1 MDDAACL
8 DKDVGRRR
16 IFWTTRPEA
25 CGAYDMCG
33 HACSIPGL
41 EYVDRLDLPYPDSSP
56 PGTADIGY
64 RTISN
69 DEWVRGLILNII
81 NTRARNDRPCPSP
94 ASVYGH
100 WSESFFREGEW
111 LYIGSTLW
119 NAAEKLY
126 ARCQDAVKAI
136 EAAIRADMGKL
147 IAQGI
152 VQSVAVHAVY
162 HRQSHVDV
170 MIDTVTSTGRTRI
183 DLSGAFVS
191 ESWIWR

>member
-1 MDDAACL
+1 MDNDACL
-8 DKDVGRRR
+8 QRDVGNRR
-16 IFWTTRPEA
+16 IFWTTRPDV
-25 CGAYDMCG
+25 CGDYVMCG
-33 HACSIPGL
+33 HQCMIPGL
-41 EYVDRLDLPYPDSSP
+41 EYVRIEDEATR
-56 PGTADIGY
+56 AEIG

-81 NTRARNDRPCPSP
+81 NTRARNDRPCPTP
-94 ASVYGH
+94 AAVYGH

-119 NAAEKLY
+119 NAAEKMY
-126 ARCQDAVKAI
+126 SRCQDAVRAI
-136 EAAIRADMGKL
+136 EAAVRADLGKL

-152 VQSVAVHAVY
+152 VSSVQVRAVY

>member
-1 MDDAACL
+1 MRTGKEEATCL
-8 DKDVGRRR
+8 VKDVGNRR

-25 CGAYDMCG
+25 CGEYMMCG
-33 HACSIPGL
+33 YPCSIPGL
-41 EYVDRLDLPYPDSSP
+41 EYVDSQEPYVSP
-56 PGTADIGY
+56 GQAG

-69 DEWVRGLILNII
+69 DEWVRGLILNIL

-100 WSESFFREGEW
+100 WSESFITDGSW

-119 NAAEKLY
+119 NAAEKLW
-126 ARCQDAVKAI
+126 ARCEDGVKAI

-152 VQSVAVHAVY
+152 ISAVTVHATY
-162 HRQSHVDV
+162 HKRSHVDV
-170 MIDTVTSTGRTRI
+170 VIDTVTSTGRARI

-191 ESWIWR
+191 ESWVWR

>member
-1 MDDAACL
+1 MDDASCL

-25 CGAYDMCG
+25 CGDHDMCG
-33 HACSIPGL
+33 YQCAIPGL
-41 EYVDRLDLPYPDSSP
+41 EYVYIQDEVTR
-56 PGTADIGY
+56 AEIG

-69 DEWVRGLILNII
+69 DEWVRGLILNVL

-152 VQSVAVHAVY
+152 IQSVVVHAVY

-170 MIDTVTSTGRTRI
+170 VIDTVTSTGRTRI

>member
-1 MDDAACL
+1 M
-8 DKDVGRRR
+8 
-16 IFWTTRPEA
+16 
-25 CGAYDMCG
+25 
-33 HACSIPGL
+33 IPGL
-41 EYVDRLDLPYPDSSP
+41 EYVRIEDEATR
-56 PGTADIGY
+56 AEIG

-81 NTRARNDRPCPSP
+81 NTRARNDRPCPTP
-94 ASVYGH
+94 AAVYGH

-119 NAAEKLY
+119 NAAEKMY
-126 ARCQDAVKAI
+126 SRCQDAVRAI
-136 EAAIRADMGKL
+136 EAAVRADLGKL

-152 VQSVAVHAVY
+152 VSSVQVRAVY